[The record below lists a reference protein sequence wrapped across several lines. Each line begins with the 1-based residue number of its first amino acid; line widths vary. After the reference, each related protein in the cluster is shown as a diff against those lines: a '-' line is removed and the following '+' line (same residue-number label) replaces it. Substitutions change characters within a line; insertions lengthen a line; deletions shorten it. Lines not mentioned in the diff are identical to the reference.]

1 VPVSQFAR
9 LTGRSLASF
18 KRDFQKTFGMAP
30 QRWLLEKRL
39 EQSHYLITEKKQ
51 NPSSVYLD
59 VGFENLSHF
68 SFAFKKFF
76 GYNPSSL

>member
-1 VPVSQFAR
+1 
-9 LTGRSLASF
+9 
-18 KRDFQKTFGMAP
+18 MAP